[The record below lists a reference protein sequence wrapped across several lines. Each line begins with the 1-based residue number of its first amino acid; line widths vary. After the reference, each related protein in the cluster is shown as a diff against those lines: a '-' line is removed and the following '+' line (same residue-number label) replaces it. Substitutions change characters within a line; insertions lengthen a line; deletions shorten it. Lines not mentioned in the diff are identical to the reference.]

1 MYQEREKRDYL
12 VAEMN
17 YDDLVRRL
25 KEEMF
30 CYCVS
35 PYLTGTANWK
45 RCAVCQAID
54 AIQELQKDAMRYRW
68 LRDVGNTGFVALA
81 NVPDRAFK
89 GPMGADAV
97 DKAIDEAMQHEA

>member
-68 LRDVGNTGFVALA
+68 LKANHLQTGTDSWIRTGDDLEE
-81 NVPDRAFK
+81 
-89 GPMGADAV
+89 
-97 DKAIDEAMQHEA
+97 AIDEAMQHEA